1 MSEIILYAILS
12 TPDDIYTFL
21 LSNVAASCY
30 LHAILIYSIH
40 AFWSAFVFLAVL
52 FSSVRKFLG
61 QFYHRFERGGW
72 RYSANHGHLIGA
84 YRWELCRSLATTCHA
99 MIDAKIMA
107 QLTLSFV
114 TVFLI
119 NSVNCTLWNW
129 IFILT
134 ANKLLTWAG
143 SLLHNFKQF
152 LVKATTLSRPRL
164 LFSSNRETL
173 KLSC

>member
-1 MSEIILYAILS
+1 MSGIILYAILS

-21 LSNVAASCY
+21 LFNVAASCY

-61 QFYHRFERGGW
+61 QFFHRFERGGW

-84 YRWELCRSLATTCHA
+84 YRWELCRSLATTCHV

-107 QLTLSFV
+107 QLTRNFV
-114 TVFLI
+114 TVFLKNLSI
-119 NSVNCTLWNW
+119 AFFEMKFLYWQQTNCWHELVRCCTISSSSWLRQGPFVKDRKHNG
-129 IFILT
+129 ILLP
-134 ANKLLTWAG
+134 A
-143 SLLHNFKQF
+143 Q
-152 LVKATTLSRPRL
+152 
-164 LFSSNRETL
+164 
-173 KLSC
+173 